1 MSIQTLL
8 PDVNMDAVK
17 SMLKQGLEKI
27 RDSFVAFSK
36 ELDPAV
42 DCTELEQA
50 VITLPLSWK
59 DYLIALNNGA
69 DVTAWMRYKNWHEKV
84 IKD

>member
-1 MSIQTLL
+1 MATI
-8 PDVNMDAVK
+8 K

-27 RDSFVAFSK
+27 RDNFVTFSK

-42 DCTELEQA
+42 DCTKLEEA
-50 VITLPLSWK
+50 IITLPLRWK
-59 DYLIALNNGA
+59 DYLIALNNGV
-69 DVTAWMRYKNWHEKV
+69 DVTAWRRYKNWHKKV